1 MNKLIKANLNDL
13 FFLERI
19 SKASKKQNMAFVND
33 DNLDAVNLHL
43 VHAIL
48 GE

>member
-1 MNKLIKANLNDL
+1 
-13 FFLERI
+13 
-19 SKASKKQNMAFVND
+19 MACLND

-43 VHAIL
+43 VHAML

>member
-1 MNKLIKANLNDL
+1 MICCL
-13 FFLERI
+13 FFERI
-19 SKASKKQNMAFVND
+19 SKASKKQNMAIVKD

-43 VHAIL
+43 EHAML

>member
-1 MNKLIKANLNDL
+1 MICCLL
-13 FFLERI
+13 LERI
-19 SKASKKQNMAFVND
+19 SKASKKQNMACVND

-43 VHAIL
+43 LHAML

>member
-1 MNKLIKANLNDL
+1 LNKLTKANLNDL

-19 SKASKKQNMAFVND
+19 SKASKKQNMACVND

-43 VHAIL
+43 VHAML